1 MSNRD
6 DVLKMHISHGDLFTW
21 SIFED
26 FIKER
31 EIENKAEQVLYKLK
45 SEYISVARSIYK
57 SKDAEIMEMA
67 EEAKGVNEVDLYI
80 ASGERADVD
89 FSVNVDGE
97 ADVEDNEVDDE
108 EKSEDKNSDDEAKS
122 DDDNREEESDDG
134 EINDDVNREEQEKPD
149 GDGPQSEG
157 EEHILD
163 VGASDPRF
171 TNLIE
176 HGEHVVVE
184 GQSNPNPP
192 KRRRKTPVSAAQSQS
207 SIPAPVA
214 TDQSQPSIPSLSS
227 APEASSSAPL
237 RGRGRG
243 HPPGRGQARKETIPR
258 GHGVYI
264 SPFSNRV
271 FKVWGDR
278 ARDVGGSSIRGSR
291 GRK

>member
-1 MSNRD
+1 
-6 DVLKMHISHGDLFTW
+6 
-21 SIFED
+21 
-26 FIKER
+26 
-31 EIENKAEQVLYKLK
+31 
-45 SEYISVARSIYK
+45 
-57 SKDAEIMEMA
+57 
-67 EEAKGVNEVDLYI
+67 
-80 ASGERADVD
+80 ADVD
-89 FSVNVDGE
+89 FSVYVDGE

-122 DDDNREEESDDG
+122 DDG
-134 EINDDVNREEQEKPD
+134 EINDDENREEQEKPD

-157 EEHILD
+157 EEQILD
-163 VGASDPRF
+163 
-171 TNLIE
+171 
-176 HGEHVVVE
+176 VE

-214 TDQSQPSIPSLSS
+214 TDQSQSSIPSLPS

-243 HPPGRGQARKETIPR
+243 RPPGRGQARKETVPR

-271 FKVWGDR
+271 FEVWGDR